1 MERNAT
7 KGSSY
12 FPFRVNPF
20 SKGLHVQESKQE
32 VIKVDSFVKP
42 VGQSSKCIQSP
53 QNEIWDED
61 LHTDLITALCASVFQ
76 TYWEN
81 L

>member
-1 MERNAT
+1 MERNAA

-32 VIKVDSFVKP
+32 VIKVVSLVKP
-42 VGQSSKCIQSP
+42 VGQSSKCI
-53 QNEIWDED
+53 
-61 LHTDLITALCASVFQ
+61 L
-76 TYWEN
+76 
-81 L
+81 